1 MNTPVRVSW
10 RPSHLPDFGRVTV
23 SADRGRVRDTGEVF
37 ASHYTGPDGTDMVQV
52 TVHKEQGFAAVV
64 HLDMTLADA
73 TAILGVLRGAI
84 TDAFARSGRSP
95 VPSAPVRTDLA
106 GPDRW
111 TA

>member
-23 SADRGRVRDTGEVF
+23 SADRGRLRDTGEVF
-37 ASHYTGPDGTDMVQV
+37 ASHYTSPDGTDMVQV
-52 TVHKEQGFAAVV
+52 TVHTEQGFAAVV

-73 TAILGVLRGAI
+73 TALVGVLRGVI
-84 TDAFARSGRSP
+84 SDALTRSGRST
-95 VPSAPVRTDLA
+95 VPTAPVRTDLA
-106 GPDRW
+106 GSDRW